1 VRYGFAARPK
11 FQQTIFWAKGELP
24 KCEVEMATSDQE
36 RKWEQHLER
45 VGEPEVRFSL
55 TLNNGVTA
63 GLTDEPMRQFAREWL
78 RKRDLARERREQSSR
93 WYVRWIFGGAVAAA
107 VAAVLVFLLRS
118 PVIETE

>member
-1 VRYGFAARPK
+1 MDLQPSQDSADDLS
-11 FQQTIFWAKGELP
+11 AKGELP

-93 WYVRWIFGGAVAAA
+93 WYVRWIFGAAVAAA
-107 VAAVLVFLLRS
+107 VPAVLVFLLIWITS
-118 PVIETE
+118 H

>member
-1 VRYGFAARPK
+1 
-11 FQQTIFWAKGELP
+11 
-24 KCEVEMATSDQE
+24 MATSDQE

-93 WYVRWIFGGAVAAA
+93 WYVRWIFGAAIAAA
-107 VAAVLVFLLRS
+107 VAAVLVFLLIWITS
-118 PVIETE
+118 H

>member
-1 VRYGFAARPK
+1 MDLQPSQDSADDLS
-11 FQQTIFWAKGELP
+11 AKGELP

-63 GLTDEPMRQFAREWL
+63 GLADEPMRQFAREWL
-78 RKRDLARERREQSSR
+78 KRDLARERREQSSR
-93 WYVRWIFGGAVAAA
+93 WYVRWIFGAAVAAA
-107 VAAVLVFLLRS
+107 VPAVLVFLLIWITS
-118 PVIETE
+118 H